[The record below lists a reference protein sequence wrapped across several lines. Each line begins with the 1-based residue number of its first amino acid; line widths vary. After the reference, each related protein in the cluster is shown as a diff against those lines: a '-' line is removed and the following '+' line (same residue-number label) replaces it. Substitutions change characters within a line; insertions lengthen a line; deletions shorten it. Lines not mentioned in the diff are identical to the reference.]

1 MIPVNKFKLDRN
13 DKIKLI
19 KVLNNNWISSAG
31 PEVKEFENKFKKLIE
46 KNIAQL
52 SLVDQQ
58 HLI

>member
-31 PEVKEFENKFKKLIE
+31 PEVKEFENKFK
-46 KNIAQL
+46 
-52 SLVDQQ
+52 
-58 HLI
+58 H